1 MDKLTKNTFIQWEWD
16 VSKEIELEGNLIVA
30 NLIRWEWEYNLRY
43 KTYPDADVDLR
54 VLIVTDNKKTQKVNI
69 QAILNSSHSKINLHI
84 IALVLDGELILDGGI
99 FIPPGVAK
107 VEWHLLEENI
117 ILGENIKITSLPR
130 LDVRSNDVAASHWA
144 KIEKL
149 DELKMFYLRSKGLSK
164 KQAQLLLIDWY
175 IHKFFEGLDDTQ
187 QLEQELM
194 NYFQNNL

>member
-54 VLIVTDNKKTQKVNI
+54 VLIVTDNSKTQKVNI
-69 QAILNSSHSKINLHI
+69 QAILNSSHAKINLHI

>member
-1 MDKLTKNTFIQWEWD
+1 MNKLTKNTFIQWEWD

-54 VLIVTDNKKTQKVNI
+54 VLIVTDNSKTQKVNI

>member
-54 VLIVTDNKKTQKVNI
+54 VLIVTDNSKTQKVNI